1 MQAKAFADEA
11 KKKPTPL
18 DQGLWQAWMPGPGEL
33 GDVQMVATQFLY
45 PSQWQWFASDQD
57 RAKVIF
63 TPGDTD
69 VW

>member
-1 MQAKAFADEA
+1 
-11 KKKPTPL
+11 
-18 DQGLWQAWMPGPGEL
+18 MPGPGEL

-45 PSQWQWFASDQD
+45 PSQWQGFTSDQE